1 MSILF
6 RPVSHACQKNPS
18 LQASSHLQN
27 LRVYIILVSLKSPL
41 SVLFLPV
48 ATWLLECGT
57 VLGTTLAARKV
68 VFQPRHD
75 GDADAIDGDQRLHV
89 LLGHAT
95 RWGSHTVIFRVF
107 KPTRFRRSSI
117 TYRRILD
124 ILGMNWISGVIE
136 EYPPIKASSFKQLA
150 HICSLQ
156 CTQWCSNVLHKFY
169 TTAKYLKAA
178 TKNSPFAIRIS
189 NTYGY
194 LY

>member
-1 MSILF
+1 MC
-6 RPVSHACQKNPS
+6 PKKNPS

-89 LLGHAT
+89 LLG
-95 RWGSHTVIFRVF
+95 
-107 KPTRFRRSSI
+107 
-117 TYRRILD
+117 
-124 ILGMNWISGVIE
+124 
-136 EYPPIKASSFKQLA
+136 
-150 HICSLQ
+150 
-156 CTQWCSNVLHKFY
+156 
-169 TTAKYLKAA
+169 
-178 TKNSPFAIRIS
+178 
-189 NTYGY
+189 
-194 LY
+194 

>member
-1 MSILF
+1 MNSELRSFQSCKVKTILDQPSKLPSF
-6 RPVSHACQKNPS
+6 PFNKMGVDSVSSSSTCVSKNSFTSSFKPS
-18 LQASSHLQN
+18 QN

-89 LLGHAT
+89 LLGWGHAT

-107 KPTRFRRSSI
+107 KPAWF
-117 TYRRILD
+117 
-124 ILGMNWISGVIE
+124 
-136 EYPPIKASSFKQLA
+136 FK
-150 HICSLQ
+150 I
-156 CTQWCSNVLHKFY
+156 
-169 TTAKYLKAA
+169 
-178 TKNSPFAIRIS
+178 
-189 NTYGY
+189 
-194 LY
+194 